1 MRTSYGIQRVWT
13 WTAVALAGLAAGT
26 AQASSSG
33 ATSIHWE
40 IQNTGF
46 TGDRTTAIAMRN
58 GGSWPVV
65 FDDYGNAYS
74 LFATEGPNPGSNWH
88 QIGSGLYVGDNILN
102 IASSPDGRIA
112 ILSDI
117 WSNPAGVVSGA
128 QGGWSG
134 LAQGTTAV
142 AFDHEGNL
150 LTARFD
156 GTATGFSL
164 PPEVQETYNIFVSKY
179 GDIGVIGGNFGF
191 YELNH
196 LLGTWQYQD
205 LQSVLDTGHQY
216 SNFIYDSFA
225 RPHALKYQ
233 EEGTIEGVHFDVPS
247 GQWVT
252 SPILTIGPSSYLPID
267 FMVLAGND
275 DGVVGTSFVFENIL
289 YYAYKDKNADWAVST
304 VDTDVDNA
312 NQVGITYDFEGL
324 PVISYVKDGLIH
336 VAYDPIITITPGL
349 IGDLNQDGFV
359 GIDDL
364 NLILSQWN
372 DNVTPNSQA
381 DPSGDGFVGIDD
393 LSLLLEHWNT
403 GTPPAEGAA
412 VPEPAT
418 LAMLGLG
425 GTAIFRRPGPV

>member
-1 MRTSYGIQRVWT
+1 
-13 WTAVALAGLAAGT
+13 
-26 AQASSSG
+26 
-33 ATSIHWE
+33 
-40 IQNTGF
+40 
-46 TGDRTTAIAMRN
+46 
-58 GGSWPVV
+58 
-65 FDDYGNAYS
+65 
-74 LFATEGPNPGSNWH
+74 
-88 QIGSGLYVGDNILN
+88 
-102 IASSPDGRIA
+102 
-112 ILSDI
+112 
-117 WSNPAGVVSGA
+117 
-128 QGGWSG
+128 
-134 LAQGTTAV
+134 
-142 AFDHEGNL
+142 
-150 LTARFD
+150 
-156 GTATGFSL
+156 
-164 PPEVQETYNIFVSKY
+164 
-179 GDIGVIGGNFGF
+179 
-191 YELNH
+191 
-196 LLGTWQYQD
+196 
-205 LQSVLDTGHQY
+205 
-216 SNFIYDSFA
+216 
-225 RPHALKYQ
+225 
-233 EEGTIEGVHFDVPS
+233 
-247 GQWVT
+247 
-252 SPILTIGPSSYLPID
+252 
-267 FMVLAGND
+267 MVLAGND